1 MKSIFALLSLWL
13 ALPSDCLGEQIQGSR
28 EVLALVAL
36 DDAGRLVGE
45 FKSRLE
51 EKKRQE
57 PAFITIAGLVEQ
69 LGLTTVR
76 LYLLK
81 PKDQPVRLALV
92 ATDPGS
98 KALTGLVTN
107 PLIVPYLQKKAEGS
121 YSLKWD
127 AIPKAKD
134 VPEEHKDLELTSH
147 EGNLLFSHAS
157 VIARIRSGA
166 LKLDDSLAARLIVRT
181 REVQSLVSVALALP
195 AELDEGWMASIR
207 SQKGLPRNF
216 VVQMA
221 MGMAEKLVNEIVG
234 TLKAPAMAASFDFDG
249 KDGRQLR
256 YLHVFAGPKEAEAA
270 LKELSRKTEDP
281 DIQDFAYGLA
291 DAVETQK
298 LNRTMRVDGSMLAMA
313 LAWPAGA
320 DKAMSDAV
328 GGATIG
334 HVMARSFGIRPSE
347 QPVAPVYVPGPQLGV
362 SLENIQAQLT
372 AKVKDAIFPA
382 GYVKRGE
389 STQVTLEID
398 PPEIPN
404 AGLSHFSYEILS
416 VKTKDGQDAKG
427 EPAKPRHSRRKP
439 GALMSLG
446 RGHTDRISVP
456 VKDGVKPE
464 DLGAAEVLLKV
475 QSPKLTKPLVFS
487 AGDPKGKA
495 LSEGKDRFRLHT
507 LENDV
512 IILRTSASG
521 KPQVF
526 ALDETGKFLDKS
538 ASSAG
543 GGKIAAKYKGKI
555 EKVWV
560 FPNVETEEVTAT
572 VEADLNGGQR
582 LKLPKE
588 PSTDVRVRYARKLS
602 GRAETYEPCDG
613 AALDQ
618 VRVEWDEEHR
628 GRLRMKVPP
637 GGSNVTVDFH
647 CNWLGKDGPLSL
659 SGNKSWQGR
668 DYYWHAQGG
677 NGLSEALG
685 VVGVAHLGL
694 HTDFGILE
702 FGKAEGWQVR
712 KLSHGGEVKVRI
724 ELNQVTRQIPEG
736 STALELKA
744 FNADG
749 RALRASGW
757 SAVTNQREERRS
769 YWGAVERV
777 RLVVSQRKIEKA
789 VPFEIL
795 KGPAAQTAFEALK
808 KRVAAEQEV
817 EAELKAV
824 TKVMRTWPRPTFEHF
839 AGLYYVFN
847 DKGEPQK
854 KIPQEMAQAN
864 KAGAER
870 FQYEP
875 KPYKGYTF
883 RMLDEYVQGGKQQ
896 KFGTFRKKAKWAGGE
911 GEIGSRQQTAFLIS
925 PVDPKCPTYVINQH
939 GQLFKKYLQ
948 GQAVEVLPDL
958 WKDKWQQIK

>member
-1 MKSIFALLSLWL
+1 MKPISALLSLWL
-13 ALPSDCLGEQIQGSR
+13 VLPSDCLGEEIQGSR

-45 FKSRLE
+45 FNSRLE
-51 EKKRQE
+51 EKKRRE
-57 PAFITIAGLVEQ
+57 PAFITISGLVEQ
-69 LGLTTVR
+69 LGLTAVR

-81 PKDQPVRLALV
+81 PKDQPVRLAVV
-92 ATDPGS
+92 ASDPGS

-134 VPEEHKDLELTSH
+134 VPEEHKDLVLTSH
-147 EGNLLFSHAS
+147 GGNLLFSHAS
-157 VIARIRSGA
+157 VVARIRSGV

-181 REVQSLVSVALALP
+181 REAQSLVSVALALP
-195 AELDEGWMASIR
+195 AELDDGWMASIR

-216 VVQMA
+216 VVQMI

-256 YLHVFAGPKEAEAA
+256 NVHVFAGPQEAEAA
-270 LKELSRKTEDP
+270 LKELSRQTEDP

-298 LNRTMRVDGSMLAMA
+298 LNRTMKVDGSMLAVA
-313 LAWPAGA
+313 LAWLAGA
-320 DKAMSDAV
+320 DKAMSDAI
-328 GGATIG
+328 GGATVG
-334 HVMARSFGIRPSE
+334 HIMSKSFGMVPSE
-347 QPVAPVYVPGPQLGV
+347 QPVVSVYVPGPQSGV
-362 SLENIQAQLT
+362 APEEIKAQLV

-382 GYVKRGE
+382 GYMKQRGKP
-389 STQVTLEID
+389 SVTLEID
-398 PPEIPN
+398 PPDIPN
-404 AGLSHFSYEILS
+404 ARLSQFSYEIVS
-416 VKTKDGQDAKG
+416 VKTKDGQDVKG
-427 EPAKPRHSRRKP
+427 EPTQSGHSRRKP

-446 RGHTDRISVP
+446 RGYTDRITVP
-456 VKDGVKPE
+456 VKDDVKRE
-464 DLGAAEVLLKV
+464 DLGTAQVLLKV
-475 QSPKLTKPLVFS
+475 RSPKLLKPLVFN

-512 IILRTSASG
+512 IVLRTSASG

-526 ALDETGKFLDKS
+526 ALDETGKFLDRS
-538 ASSAG
+538 ASSTG

-572 VEADLNGGQR
+572 FEADLNGGQR
-582 LKLPKE
+582 LELPKE
-588 PSTDVRVRYARKLS
+588 PSTDVRVRYAQKSFRP
-602 GRAETYEPCDG
+602 AETYQPFDE
-613 AALDQ
+613 AVLDQ
-618 VRVEWDEEHR
+618 VRVVWDEKFR
-628 GRLRMKVPP
+628 GRLLVKLPP
-637 GGSNVTVDFH
+637 GGANAAINFQ
-647 CNWLGKDGPLSL
+647 CNWMGKDGPLPL
-659 SGNKSWQGR
+659 
-668 DYYWHAQGG
+668 GG
-677 NGLSEALG
+677 NVSSHGREYFWLARGGKGLSE
-685 VVGVAHLGL
+685 VVGVMGVAQLTL
-694 HTDFGILE
+694 STEFGILE
-702 FGKAEGWQVR
+702 FGKKEGWQPR
-712 KLSHGGEVKVRI
+712 KLSGGGEARVKI
-724 ELNQVTRQIPEG
+724 QLNQVSRQIPEG
-736 STALELKA
+736 TVALEMKA
-744 FNADG
+744 FAANG
-749 RALRASGW
+749 RELRPSGW
-757 SAVTNQREERRS
+757 AGVSDRKEESRLF
-769 YWGAVERV
+769 WGAVERV
-777 RLVVSQRKIEKA
+777 RLVVSQKKIEKA
-789 VPFEIL
+789 FPFEIL
-795 KGPAAQTAFEALK
+795 KDPAAQTAFEAFK

-883 RMLDEYVQGGKQQ
+883 RMLDEYVQWGKQQ
-896 KFGTFRKKAKWAGGE
+896 KFGSFRRKAKWAGGE
-911 GEIGSRQQTAFLIS
+911 GEIDSRQLTAFLIS
-925 PVDPKCPTYVINQH
+925 PVDPTCPTYVISQH

-948 GQAVEVLPDL
+948 GQSVEVLPDL